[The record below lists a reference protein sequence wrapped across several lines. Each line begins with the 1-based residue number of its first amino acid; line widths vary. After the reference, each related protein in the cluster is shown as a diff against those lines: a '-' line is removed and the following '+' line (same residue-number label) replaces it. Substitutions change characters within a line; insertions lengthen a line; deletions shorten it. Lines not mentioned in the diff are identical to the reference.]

1 MMINRNL
8 HIEPPVKSRAYP
20 RYKEAGMAKLYYF
33 YGRRKETTDDD
44 KAPNQAPIL
53 IQPHGA
59 IIVVKE
65 TALTILQVSANTE
78 THFGFAPEDL
88 LGQPFSML
96 MGESEI
102 ERLRGQFLSKNLE
115 STTHYL
121 EAARI
126 GKDNKVF
133 ELLLHRFQGLLIL
146 ECERKP
152 DDAIPQQD
160 LYPVINNAISRMQR
174 AESVR
179 DVCQRAA
186 DEMRRLTGFDR
197 AMVYKFNWDDSGEVI
212 AESLGGDF
220 ESYLGLRIANCKLR
234 SGNQGLRVVVDVD
247 GQPSPLAPPGDG
259 APPDL
264 RRAVT
269 RNLSPAHIKHLAR
282 LGVKASMFI
291 PITHDDRIWGVIAL
305 HHHTGPKYVPH
316 NTRMACECM
325 ARFLSLQTA
334 LKERSDNREDR

>member
-1 MMINRNL
+1 
-8 HIEPPVKSRAYP
+8 
-20 RYKEAGMAKLYYF
+20 MAKLYYF
-33 YGRRKETTDDD
+33 YGRREETTIRDTE
-44 KAPNQAPIL
+44 PNQAPIL

-65 TALTILQVSANTE
+65 PALTILQVSANTE
-78 THFGFAPEDL
+78 PHFGFAPEEL
-88 LGQPFSML
+88 LGQPLSML
-96 MGESEI
+96 MSESEI
-102 ERLRGQFLSKNLE
+102 ERLRGQRLSRNPQ

-152 DDAIPQQD
+152 DDAIPQQE
-160 LYPVINNAISRMQR
+160 LCPAVNNAIARMQR

-179 DVCQRAA
+179 DVCQNAA

-197 AMVYKFNWDDSGEVI
+197 VMVYKFKGDDSGEVI

-269 RNLSPAHIKHLAR
+269 RNLSPTHIKHLTH
-282 LGVKASMFI
+282 LGVKASMFV
-291 PITHDDRIWGVIAL
+291 PITQDDRLWGLIAL
-305 HHHTGPKYVPH
+305 HHHRGPKYVPH

-334 LKERSDNREDR
+334 LKESVDNRK